1 MIVLRFLACTVLLI
15 IGWTSIVQAGDGA
28 LSPDQMIML
37 FLKVITY
44 DQSFEFDSTKTV
56 TVYLP
61 YERSNPASYEQFRAA
76 QKFFDRNKE
85 LRVEG
90 AHVRFVPF
98 LVDEAASSLT
108 SQGASNYG
116 VLLMTNLTKETVRGL
131 LNQAS
136 GIGLRSF
143 SLDPAL
149 VPLGVAVSARA
160 GDKKNSI
167 VVNLAKAQRE
177 GAHFATPLLKM
188 CEIYEAPS

>member
-1 MIVLRFLACTVLLI
+1 MLRFLACTVLVI
-15 IGWTSIVQAGDGA
+15 VGWTSIVQAGVEA
-28 LSPDQMIML
+28 LSSDQMIML

-76 QKFFDRNKE
+76 QRFFDKNKKIA
-85 LRVEG
+85 VEG
-90 AHVRFVPF
+90 ASVHFVPF
-98 LVDEAASSLT
+98 AIDEADSGLPKRAAT
-108 SQGASNYG
+108 DYG
-116 VLLMTNLTKETVRGL
+116 ILLMTNLSDKTVRRL
-131 LNQAS
+131 LNARAS
-136 GIGLRSF
+136 AGLRSF

-160 GDKKNSI
+160 GEKKNSI
-167 VVNLAKAQRE
+167 VVNLVESQRE